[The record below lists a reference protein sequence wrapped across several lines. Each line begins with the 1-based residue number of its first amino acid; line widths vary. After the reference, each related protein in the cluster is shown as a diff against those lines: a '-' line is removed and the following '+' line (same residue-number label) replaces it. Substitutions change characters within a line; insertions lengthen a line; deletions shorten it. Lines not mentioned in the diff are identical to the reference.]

1 MLFVLA
7 IALGIAIV
15 VYALWRV
22 PAGIGILHA
31 AAGLVVYALV
41 GYLWIIALFFSPRV
55 LEPMVAP
62 LRGVHLEG
70 VGVLLVYFAPPLLA
84 ALVTVRVLGRDR
96 MSR

>member
-7 IALGIAIV
+7 IALGVAV
-15 VYALWRV
+15 VAYALWRV
-22 PAGIGILHA
+22 PGGIGVLHA
-31 AAGLVVYALV
+31 AAGLVVYAVV
-41 GYLWIIALFFSPRV
+41 GYLWIVALFFSPRV
-55 LEPMVAP
+55 LDPMVAS

-70 VGVLLVYFAPPLLA
+70 VRVLLVYFAPPLLA

>member
-1 MLFVLA
+1 MA
-7 IALGIAIV
+7 YG
-15 VYALWRV
+15 LWRV
-22 PAGIGILHA
+22 PGGTGILHA

-41 GYLWIIALFFSPRV
+41 GYGWIVALFFSPRV
-55 LEPMVAP
+55 LDPMVAP